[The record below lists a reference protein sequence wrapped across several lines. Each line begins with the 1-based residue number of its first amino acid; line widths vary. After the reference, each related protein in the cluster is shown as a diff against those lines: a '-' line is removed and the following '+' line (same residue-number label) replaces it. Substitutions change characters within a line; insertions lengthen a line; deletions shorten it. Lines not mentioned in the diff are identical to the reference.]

1 MEKYEKIEIETYI
14 FENEDVI
21 ATSGT
26 NWYHEIEDPN
36 APDILL

>member
-21 ATSGT
+21 ATS
-26 NWYHEIEDPN
+26 NPWYHEIDDPN
-36 APDILL
+36 APDILK